1 MLNILPYI
9 LPYILSYILPYIL
22 SYILSYNCLWTG
34 YSLGIIGLDFVAVAD
49 VVVSVVTDVLLSS
62 QVQCTVCFLF
72 KEEPFENKETNCLI
86 TNYFIFKN

>member
-1 MLNILPYI
+1 MLFMLNILPYI
-9 LPYILSYILPYIL
+9 LP
-22 SYILSYNCLWTG
+22 YILSYNCLWTG
-34 YSLGIIGLDFVAVAD
+34 YSLGIACLDFVAVAD

>member
-1 MLNILPYI
+1 MLLMLNILPYI
-9 LPYILSYILPYIL
+9 LP
-22 SYILSYNCLWTG
+22 YILSYNCLWTG
-34 YSLGIIGLDFVAVAD
+34 YSLGIVCLDFVAVAD

>member
-9 LPYILSYILPYIL
+9 FPYILSYILP
-22 SYILSYNCLWTG
+22 YILSYNCLWTG
-34 YSLGIIGLDFVAVAD
+34 YSLGIVCLDFVAVAD

>member
-22 SYILSYNCLWTG
+22 SYNCLWTG
-34 YSLGIIGLDFVAVAD
+34 YSLGIVCLDFVAVAD
-49 VVVSVVTDVLLSS
+49 VVVSVVTDVLMSS

-86 TNYFIFKN
+86 TNYLIFKN